1 MNSRSF
7 PELLAQLARKHPEKP
22 YFISTD
28 NGQTLSYRQLYH
40 RCMLL
45 GEQFSSLG
53 YAQGDKVSVYM
64 PNSEQA
70 AVLLLAI
77 MAHGLVANPIN
88 LLCQTSQLRHILRH
102 SDTRLIFTTDEL
114 APSLLPLLAE
124 IDRPIQ
130 LVQIDRRSRDIPTLV
145 AAPLVGA
152 IIDPQNHDVPA
163 LVTAPLVGA
172 IKPSPA
178 PVTPDQDA
186 LLMYTSGTTGVPKG
200 VLLTQE
206 NLLENARNIARE
218 HQLTA
223 SDRVLGSL
231 PLYHINGL
239 VVTVI
244 TPLIHE
250 GSVAMATRF
259 SAASFWQDASRYQC
273 TWINVVPTIIAYLL
287 NDKTD
292 CSTLDLSRLRFCR
305 SASSAL
311 PPERHRDFEKRF
323 GIGIIETMGLTET
336 AAPSFSNPYP
346 AGERQIG
353 SVGKPSGTQARVI
366 DNQGHEVK
374 NGVQGEIILSGAN
387 VMHGYYKDPLKT
399 KEAFTQDGWLRT
411 GDIGYQDDQGFFYVT
426 GRAKELII
434 KGGENI
440 APREID
446 EAVIKHPC
454 VLDAASVGA
463 PHPDYGQDIAV
474 YLVLREN
481 ATFDEQDMRRHCL
494 KELGQYKSPSKY
506 VVVQELPRG
515 PSGKVQR
522 LKLLDL

>member
-1 MNSRSF
+1 MMDSRSF

-28 NGQTLSYRQLYH
+28 NGQALSYGQLH
-40 RCMLL
+40 QLCTEL
-45 GEQFSSLG
+45 GEQLSSLG
-53 YAQGDKVSVYM
+53 FKQGDKVSVYM
-64 PNSEQA
+64 PNSERA
-70 AVLLLAI
+70 AVLLLSI

-88 LLCQTSQLRHILRH
+88 LLCQVSQLRHILRH
-102 SDTRLIFTTDEL
+102 SDTRLVFTTNEL
-114 APSLLPLLAE
+114 AGVLLPLLAE
-124 IDRPIQ
+124 IDRPIR
-130 LVQIDRRSRDIPTLV
+130 LVLVDPRSRELPVFADKALAVDDSGSHEGCRYTND
-145 AAPLVGA
+145 G
-152 IIDPQNHDVPA
+152 NVPER
-163 LVTAPLVGA
+163 V
-172 IKPSPA
+172 PA
-178 PVTPDQDA
+178 PVTPDLDA

-206 NLLENARNIARE
+206 NLLENARNIVCE
-218 HQLTA
+218 HRLTA

-244 TPLIHE
+244 APLIHE
-250 GSVAMATRF
+250 GSVAMTARF
-259 SAASFWQDASRYQC
+259 SAANFWRDASRYQC

-287 NDKTD
+287 NDQTD
-292 CSTLDLSRLRFCR
+292 YSSLDLSRLRFCR

-346 AGERQIG
+346 ADERQIG
-353 SVGKPSGTQARVI
+353 SVGKPSGTRARVV
-366 DNQGHEVK
+366 DKHGHEVK
-374 NGVQGEIILSGAN
+374 NGEHGEIILTGKN
-387 VMHGYYKDPLKT
+387 VMRGYYKDPVKT

-411 GDIGYQDDQGFFYVT
+411 GDIGYQDDRDFFYVT

-481 ATFDEQDMRRHCL
+481 AIFDEQDMRRHCL

>member
-1 MNSRSF
+1 MMDSRSF

-28 NGQTLSYRQLYH
+28 NGQALSYGQLH
-40 RCMLL
+40 QLCRKL
-45 GEQFSSLG
+45 GEQLASLG
-53 YAQGDKVSVYM
+53 FKQGDKVSVYM
-64 PNSEQA
+64 PNSERA
-70 AVLLLAI
+70 AVLLLSI

-88 LLCQTSQLRHILRH
+88 LLCQVSQLRHILQH
-102 SDTRLIFTTDEL
+102 SDTRLVFTTNEL
-114 APSLLPLLAE
+114 AGVLLPLLAE

-130 LVQIDRRSRDIPTLV
+130 LVLVDPRSRELPVFADRALAV
-145 AAPLVGA
+145 DDSGA
-152 IIDPQNHDVPA
+152 
-163 LVTAPLVGA
+163 
-172 IKPSPA
+172 PA
-178 PVTPDQDA
+178 PVTPDMDA

-206 NLLENARNIARE
+206 NLLENARNIVRE
-218 HQLTA
+218 HRLTA

-239 VVTVI
+239 VVTLI
-244 TPLIHE
+244 APLIHE
-250 GSVAMATRF
+250 GSVAMTARF
-259 SAASFWQDASRYQC
+259 SAANFWRDASRYQC

-287 NDKTD
+287 NDQTD
-292 CSTLDLSRLRFCR
+292 YSTLDLSRLRFCR

-346 AGERQIG
+346 ADERQIG
-353 SVGKPSGTQARVI
+353 SVGKPSGTRARVV
-366 DNQGHEVK
+366 DTRGREVK
-374 NGVQGEIILSGAN
+374 NGEHGEIILTGKN
-387 VMHGYYKDPLKT
+387 VMHGYYKDPVKT

-411 GDIGYQDDQGFFYVT
+411 GDIGYQNDRGFFYVT

-454 VLDAASVGA
+454 ILDAASVGA
-463 PHPDYGQDIAV
+463 PHPDYGQDITV